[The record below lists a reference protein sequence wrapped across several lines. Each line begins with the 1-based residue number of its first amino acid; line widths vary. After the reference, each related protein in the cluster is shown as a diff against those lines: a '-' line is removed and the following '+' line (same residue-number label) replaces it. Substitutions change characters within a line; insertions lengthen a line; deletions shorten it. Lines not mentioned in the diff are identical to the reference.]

1 MASLPDPPPGLDLT
15 ETNVPRFV
23 ASTSLTWAMAVAC
36 VGMRFWARKLTR
48 SGFWWDDWII
58 LTSIIWTGIF
68 FFTATCYIV
77 PRGLGLHIWAA
88 PPGAMRAYFFGL
100 YIVEF
105 AYVLALFSVKSSIL
119 ALYWRIFSADR
130 RIRWPLMILFSI
142 SLTWAVALIVVIL
155 LQCQPISAFWARFDV
170 NPPDPSEYNC
180 GVNLHQF
187 FLGNSIPNILTD
199 ISLIVVPTPFIWKLS
214 LLHSQKIAILGIF
227 AVGLF
232 VTIVSVV
239 RLHFI
244 LNLDFKNPDVIWL
257 ASQEMNWT
265 ITEINVAVI
274 CACLPSLKPILNLI
288 LRGRLHSTQSANSQG
303 LHDSSAKDGSRIDL
317 SRKWSSNLLL
327 NPAAKG
333 TSSVSVSTSKDI
345 HNDTHPFAKLAGH
358 ELETWQYTE
367 TTSTGSKTSG
377 TEVEGVEESVSHGI
391 IVTKTIRV
399 KTQG

>member
-23 ASTSLTWAMAVAC
+23 ASTSLSWALAVAC

-58 LTSIIWTGIF
+58 LSSLIWTGMF

-105 AYVLALFSVKSSIL
+105 AYVLSLFAVKSSIL
-119 ALYWRIFSADR
+119 ALYWRIFGADR
-130 RIRWPLMILFSI
+130 RIRWPLAILLSI
-142 SLTWAVALIVVIL
+142 SVAWAVAIIVVIL
-155 LQCQPISAFWARFDV
+155 LQCQPISAFWDRFDAD
-170 NPPDPSEYNC
+170 PPDPSEYNC
-180 GVNLHQF
+180 GVNLHES
-187 FLGNSIPNILTD
+187 FLGSSIPNILTD
-199 ISLIVVPTPFIWKLS
+199 ISLIIVPIPFIWKLN
-214 LLHSQKIAILGIF
+214 LLRSQKMAILGIF

-244 LNLDFKNPDVIWL
+244 RKLDFKNPDVIWL

-274 CACLPSLKPILNLI
+274 CACLPSLKPILKLI
-288 LRGRLHSTQSANSQG
+288 TSGCLNGTQSANSKGHQA
-303 LHDSSAKDGSRIDL
+303 LSAREGSGVDL

-327 NPAAKG
+327 NPAARG
-333 TSSVSVSTSKDI
+333 DSSVSVTASKGTY
-345 HNDTHPFAKLAGH
+345 NDEQTFAKPAGH
-358 ELETWQYTE
+358 ELETWQDTE
-367 TTSTGSKTSG
+367 KTSVGSKTSDADAG
-377 TEVEGVEESVSHGI
+377 CVKEPGPLGI
-391 IVTKTIRV
+391 VVTRTIRV
-399 KTQG
+399 KIKG